1 MKYYLSDSWIG
12 KDIEEFAYPFAKN
25 RLISFHYKKQIE
37 RYIEIYRAYNGTELD
52 ISEYSLMIDSG
63 AYSVWNSGK
72 APINIYEYAWFCI
85 DLLKE
90 LRDMPF
96 KTVEFINLDVIPGE
110 RDKPVTKAHIDKAQT
125 KSWEN
130 YEWLKER
137 VPNVMPVFHQGDDF
151 KYLEM
156 MNNETLRY
164 CVSPANDKSTQQR
177 LMWIQDVFRKAS
189 SDFKPHGLGFA
200 SDKIADANPWYSFD
214 AATHGLASAY
224 GHVMYSNGQRFVI
237 MCFSN
242 KRQSDELGTH
252 FLNMPKPERD
262 IILSELIQLNER
274 FTYDNLVKD
283 GKLRR
288 MVNMYYLVKHYENR
302 KSPKNLIQANLFE

>member
-96 KTVEFINLDVIPGE
+96 KRSMQNQ
-110 RDKPVTKAHIDKAQT
+110 A
-125 KSWEN
+125 
-130 YEWLKER
+130 
-137 VPNVMPVFHQGDDF
+137 
-151 KYLEM
+151 
-156 MNNETLRY
+156 
-164 CVSPANDKSTQQR
+164 
-177 LMWIQDVFRKAS
+177 
-189 SDFKPHGLGFA
+189 
-200 SDKIADANPWYSFD
+200 YS
-214 AATHGLASAY
+214 
-224 GHVMYSNGQRFVI
+224 
-237 MCFSN
+237 
-242 KRQSDELGTH
+242 
-252 FLNMPKPERD
+252 
-262 IILSELIQLNER
+262 
-274 FTYDNLVKD
+274 
-283 GKLRR
+283 
-288 MVNMYYLVKHYENR
+288 
-302 KSPKNLIQANLFE
+302 